1 MHQRNSQVLLTEI
14 FKKISGLSLPTM
26 DNFFIFRENTH
37 NIRNFQKIS
46 NEIKKTVRD
55 GQETIKLRTSSNFFK
70 RKIKN

>member
-1 MHQRNSQVLLTEI
+1 
-14 FKKISGLSLPTM
+14 M

-55 GQETIKLRTSSNFFK
+55 GQETIKLRRSSNFFK